1 MLDTSVKLC
10 FSVVPMN
17 AIERAVEQ
25 AGGQVSLAKAISVTP
40 QAVNQWVT
48 KGLVPAARCLAVET
62 ATGISR
68 HDLRPD
74 VFGPAP
80 ANEEAQPLAR
90 RSSAAPGEAA
100 EADAVPVPLKAAA

>member
-1 MLDTSVKLC
+1 MLDTLVKLC

-25 AGGQVSLAKAISVTP
+25 AGGQVSLAKVISVTP

-80 ANEEAQPLAR
+80 ANEEPTPAR
-90 RSSAAPGEAA
+90 PTPAAAGEAA
-100 EADAVPVPLKAAA
+100 EADGVPVPLKEAA

>member
-1 MLDTSVKLC
+1 MD
-10 FSVVPMN
+10 

-40 QAVNQWVT
+40 QAVNQWVA
-48 KGLVPAARCLAVET
+48 KGVVPAARCIAVEA
-62 ATGISR
+62 ATGVSR

-90 RSSAAPGEAA
+90 PISAAPGEAA
-100 EADAVPVPLKAAA
+100 EADGVPVPLSEAA